1 MSYRTIRYFLGTIL
15 IVLALLLAVPLAV
28 SFIYGETLR
37 FKGAF
42 LLTMILSGGLGVL
55 LQWRKPKNLRLY
67 AREGCI
73 IVALG
78 WILLSFFGGLP
89 FVFSGDIPSL
99 VDAFFET
106 ASGFTT
112 TGASVVKSVDD
123 LARSMLFWRSFTH
136 FIGGMGFLVFTLA
149 IVSNSGS
156 DSVHLMKAEVP
167 GPVFGKLVAKL
178 RTTAQILYGIYIA
191 LTAILVLLLVFFK
204 VPLYDALLLSF
215 GTAGT
220 GGFGIRNI
228 GLSAYQHPEAVEYIV
243 GIFMLVFGVNFNLY
257 YLVLIKHIKE
267 VLQDEELRAYLV
279 IVCLAIA
286 AIFLNVIPQY
296 QHVEPAIRNI
306 FFTVSSIIT
315 TTGYSTANFDK
326 WPMFSKMI
334 LLLLMFIGACAGS
347 TAGGLKVSRVVLYF
361 KTFVAEL
368 RRGAHPN
375 RVVILQSGHRRID
388 NEYVADVSRYLIVY
402 TLLFNAM
409 VLILTLDAEDFLTAF
424 SAVAATL
431 NNIGPGL
438 NVVGPTRNYSSL
450 SDLSKM
456 VLSIGMIAGRL
467 ELYPILVLFSPL
479 QITLTS
485 LPFGRDKF

>member
-1 MSYRTIRYFLGTIL
+1 MSYRTIRYFLGLIL
-15 IVLALLLAVPLAV
+15 IILALLLSFPLLV
-28 SFIYGETLR
+28 SVVYGETLR
-37 FKGAF
+37 FKLSF
-42 LLTMILSGGLGVL
+42 LFSMAIAGGLGFL
-55 LQWRKPKNLRLY
+55 LQCHKPKSLRLY
-67 AREGCI
+67 AREGGI

-78 WILLSFFGGLP
+78 WLLLSFFGALP
-89 FVFSGDIPSL
+89 FVFSGDIPHL
-99 VDAFFET
+99 VDAYFET

-112 TGASVVKSVDD
+112 TGASIVHSVDD
-123 LARSMLFWRSFTH
+123 LARSTLFWRSFTH

-167 GPVFGKLVAKL
+167 GPVFGKLVARL
-178 RTTAQILYGIYIA
+178 RTTAQILYGIYLA
-191 LTAILVLLLVFFK
+191 LTAILVVILLAFQ
-204 VPLYDALLLSF
+204 VPFYDALLLAF

-220 GGFGIRNI
+220 GGFGIRDI
-228 GLSAYQHPEAVEYIV
+228 GLSAYANPEAVEYIL
-243 GIFMLVFGVNFNLY
+243 GIFMLIFGVNFNLY
-257 YLVLIKHIKE
+257 YLILIKHLKE
-267 VLQDEELRAYLV
+267 VYQDEELRAYV
-279 IVCLAIA
+279 AIVTVAIV
-286 AIFLNVIPQY
+286 AIFLNVLPQY
-296 QHVEPAIRNI
+296 QHWEPALRNI

-334 LLLLMFIGACAGS
+334 LLLLMFVGGCAGS
-347 TAGGLKVSRVVLYF
+347 TAGGLKVSRIVLYF

-375 RVVILQSGHRRID
+375 RIVILQSGHRRID
-388 NEYVADVSRYLIVY
+388 ADYVVSVSRYLIVY

-409 VLILTLDAEDFLTAF
+409 VLILTLDAENFLTAF

-431 NNIGPGL
+431 NNIGPGFEI
-438 NVVGPTRNYSSL
+438 VGPTRNYASL
-450 SDLSKM
+450 NDLSKF

-479 QITLTS
+479 QITFTH
-485 LPFGRDKF
+485 LPFNRGEF